1 MKIALR
7 GSSTAALLLACG
19 LAAAQQQMEIIPLRA
34 QTVDRVLP
42 VLMPLLEPGG
52 TLTGMND
59 QLFLRA
65 SAANRADIKRALAAI
80 DVPARRLVIHVATT
94 REALEAG
101 RGAGIGGQ
109 VVISE
114 ETTRGRIAAG
124 AWDGQTASS
133 QRAGQMVR
141 TVEGGSAFI
150 SAGRSLPLPMRQAS
164 VGPGGVVVTDSVV
177 FRDVGSGFY
186 ATPRL
191 SGDRVTL
198 EISQQ
203 AESMSNHPQAP
214 PHRAQDRAG
223 LRRALCRA
231 DGAGPCSLRL
241 VLAHTGNGRY
251 VDAEPGGC
259 CRLLRLLRRRPL
271 RDQCA
276 AASAAERRGWRGRPR
291 KALKIRVASARQC
304 GGRQLDPQKRTRLAA
319 GFFAGCAAVRR
330 R

>member
-1 MKIALR
+1 MKTVLCR
-7 GSSTAALLLACG
+7 LLTAALLFVSG

-42 VLMPLLEPGG
+42 VLLPLLEPGG

-203 AESMSNHPQAP
+203 AESMSNRGFGAIDSQRLTTTVSGRLGEWIQVGGVSREAAGGG
-214 PHRAQDRAG
+214 RAVG
-223 LRRALCRA
+223 L
-231 DGAGPCSLRL
+231 
-241 VLAHTGNGRY
+241 
-251 VDAEPGGC
+251 GGIG
-259 CRLLRLLRRRPL
+259 
-271 RDQCA
+271 
-276 AASAAERRGWRGRPR
+276 AASSSGSESGAIW
-291 KALKIRVASARQC
+291 LKVEETQ
-304 GGRQLDPQKRTRLAA
+304 
-319 GFFAGCAAVRR
+319 
-330 R
+330 

>member
-7 GSSTAALLLACG
+7 GSSTAALLLTCG

-65 SAANRADIKRALAAI
+65 SPANRADIKRALAAI

-94 REALEAG
+94 REALDAG
-101 RGAGIGGQ
+101 RGAAVGGQ
-109 VVISE
+109 VVIGD
-114 ETTRGRIAAG
+114 ETTRGRVSAG
-124 AWDGQTASS
+124 AWDGQAASS

-141 TVEGGSAFI
+141 TVEGGAAFI
-150 SAGRSLPLPMRQAS
+150 SAGRSLPLPMRQTSA
-164 VGPGGVVVTDSVV
+164 GPGGIVVTDGVV
-177 FRDVGSGFY
+177 FRDVGSGFF

-203 AESMSNHPQAP
+203 AESMSGRGLGAIDSQRLTTTVSGRLGEWMQVGGVSREA
-214 PHRAQDRAG
+214 AG
-223 LRRALCRA
+223 SGRGIGLG
-231 DGAGPCSLRL
+231 GAGAVANAGSESG
-241 VLAHTGNGRY
+241 AI
-251 VDAEPGGC
+251 
-259 CRLLRLLRRRPL
+259 
-271 RDQCA
+271 
-276 AASAAERRGWRGRPR
+276 W
-291 KALKIRVASARQC
+291 LKVEET
-304 GGRQLDPQKRTRLAA
+304 P
-319 GFFAGCAAVRR
+319 
-330 R
+330 

>member
-1 MKIALR
+1 MKIARR

-65 SAANRADIKRALAAI
+65 SPANRADIKRALAAI

-94 REALEAG
+94 REALDAG
-101 RGAGIGGQ
+101 RGAAVGGQ
-109 VVISE
+109 VVIGE
-114 ETTRGRIAAG
+114 ETTRGRVAAG
-124 AWDGQTASS
+124 AWDGQATSS

-141 TVEGGSAFI
+141 TVEGGAAFI
-150 SAGRSLPLPMRQAS
+150 SAGRSLPLPMRQTTA
-164 VGPGGVVVTDSVV
+164 GPGGVVTDGVV
-177 FRDVGSGFY
+177 FRDVGSGFF

-203 AESMSNHPQAP
+203 AESISGRGLGAIDSQ
-214 PHRAQDRAG
+214 RLTTTVSGRLGEWIQVGGVSRESAG
-223 LRRALCRA
+223 
-231 DGAGPCSLRL
+231 S
-241 VLAHTGNGRY
+241 GRGIGL
-251 VDAEPGGC
+251 GGVG
-259 CRLLRLLRRRPL
+259 
-271 RDQCA
+271 A
-276 AASAAERRGWRGRPR
+276 AASAGSESGTIW
-291 KALKIRVASARQC
+291 LKVEET
-304 GGRQLDPQKRTRLAA
+304 P
-319 GFFAGCAAVRR
+319 
-330 R
+330 